1 MSEIYFIIKCILYTV
16 LFLFLSFFI
25 TYFILANDHVV
36 TVYINPIYF
45 SPEFYGSSPEFVLPV
60 WQLAFSAFALGMVVM
75 GIFLKFSMMKQN
87 GIIDSLTKENSGLKG
102 KFDKVKTDISKCVS

>member
-1 MSEIYFIIKCILYTV
+1 MSEIYFIIKCILYAV
-16 LFLFLSFFI
+16 LFLFISFFV

-45 SPEFYGSSPEFVLPV
+45 SPEFYGSNPECVLPV
-60 WQLAFSAFALGMVVM
+60 WQLAFIAFALGVGVM
-75 GIFLKFSMMKQN
+75 GIFFRLSIMKHN
-87 GIIDSLTKENSGLKG
+87 SVIDSLTKQNSGLKN

>member
-1 MSEIYFIIKCILYTV
+1 MSEIYFIIKCVLYAV
-16 LFLFLSFFI
+16 LFIFLSFFI

-45 SPEFYGSSPEFVLPV
+45 SPEFYGSSPEFVLCV
-60 WQLAFSAFALGMVVM
+60 WQLAFIAFFSGCLVA
-75 GIFLKFSMMKQN
+75 GIFFRISIMKQN
-87 GIIDSLTKENSGLKG
+87 SIIDSLTKQNSGLKG

>member
-1 MSEIYFIIKCILYTV
+1 MSEIYFIIKCIVYAV
-16 LFLFLSFFI
+16 FFIFLSFFI

-45 SPEFYGSSPEFVLPV
+45 SPEFYGGSPEFVLAV
-60 WQLAFSAFALGMVVM
+60 WQLVFIAFSFGCLVM

-87 GIIDSLTKENSGLKG
+87 SIIDSLTKQNSGLKG